1 MEEELLFR
9 ILFVAI
15 YALFAS
21 VRIYYR
27 SKTIGRES
35 EKDYTKLDKS
45 TITLSVGILGYLI
58 SCIFYVILPD
68 LIFWAYIELPS
79 LIRCC
84 GVGIALAAT
93 GLVLTTHRTLGA
105 QYSAKQEIQ
114 KEHVLISEG
123 IYNQIR
129 HPMYTSFITFSL
141 AVAIISS
148 NLLLIIFAIIVVI
161 PFPWMARKEEEMLI
175 EQFGQDYT
183 EYMERTGRFFP
194 PFRRQKQNNVQP

>member
-1 MEEELLFR
+1 M
-9 ILFVAI
+9 
-15 YALFAS
+15 
-21 VRIYYR
+21 
-27 SKTIGRES
+27 
-35 EKDYTKLDKS
+35 
-45 TITLSVGILGYLI
+45 
-58 SCIFYVILPD
+58 
-68 LIFWAYIELPS
+68 
-79 LIRCC
+79 
-84 GVGIALAAT
+84 
-93 GLVLTTHRTLGA
+93 
-105 QYSAKQEIQ
+105 KQEIQ

-194 PFRRQKQNNVQP
+194 PIRKQKQDNAPQ